1 MKTFVEMLKAFCL
14 GVREF
19 RSDWTTAYG
28 PDEDN
33 LMQSYDRGR
42 ELAHRLTFR
51 RWDY

>member
-1 MKTFVEMLKAFCL
+1 MIRAFLL

-19 RSDWTTAYG
+19 RSSLTTSYDDYDLLLA
-28 PDEDN
+28 
-33 LMQSYDRGR
+33 YDRGR